1 MKYVIPLQTSD
12 TSSFYNIF
20 VLKAASSTTGPDLN
34 SLKREPS
41 RIVNKDPSTW
51 SIEEV
56 VHFVK
61 EADPRAL
68 APHAELFRRH
78 V

>member
-1 MKYVIPLQTSD
+1 MKCVIPVQTSD
-12 TSSFYNIF
+12 TSFHNTF

-41 RIVNKDPSTW
+41 RISNKDPSTW

-56 VHFVK
+56 VRFVK

>member
-1 MKYVIPLQTSD
+1 MKCIISVQTSD
-12 TSSFYNIF
+12 TSSLHNIF

-41 RIVNKDPSTW
+41 RILNKDPSTW

-56 VHFVK
+56 VRFVK